1 MDWLRWLRR
10 RPIGETAQDYRVTT
24 QMAQYHNSQLSKKD
38 RHKTRKPND
47 FAWWRGKIAKA
58 KPVQSAHAIKDKVAM
73 IFGLG
78 RSKNG

>member
-24 QMAQYHNSQLSKKD
+24 QMAQYHNSQLGKKD

-58 KPVQSAHAIKDKVAM
+58 KQAPGDLRRKLEAA
-73 IFGLG
+73 FGIG
-78 RSKNG
+78 RTNG